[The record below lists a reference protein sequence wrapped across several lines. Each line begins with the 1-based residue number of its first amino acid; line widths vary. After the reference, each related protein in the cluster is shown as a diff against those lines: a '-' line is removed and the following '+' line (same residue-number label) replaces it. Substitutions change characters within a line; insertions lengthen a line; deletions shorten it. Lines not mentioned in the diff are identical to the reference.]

1 MPELAVSQGIAALTR
16 AAAHTT
22 RSDCRW
28 AALLADL
35 PEMRAREASE
45 RLKAPKAHT
54 LLAARVSGWRA
65 KLKTALRDAEECMA
79 LFKGLDALRRDEPFN
94 GFCETLMALE
104 KNSADAGAAI
114 RLLRNAKQA
123 AKGVIAAD
131 FAAQNIDGP
140 ALGAA
145 IEAGQIERIAAVL

>member
-1 MPELAVSQGIAALTR
+1 
-16 AAAHTT
+16 
-22 RSDCRW
+22 
-28 AALLADL
+28 
-35 PEMRAREASE
+35 
-45 RLKAPKAHT
+45 
-54 LLAARVSGWRA
+54 
-65 KLKTALRDAEECMA
+65 
-79 LFKGLDALRRDEPFN
+79 
-94 GFCETLMALE
+94 MALE
-104 KNSADAGAAI
+104 KNSAGAGAAI